1 MQSIFRILMYLCAQ
15 HKVTLHMNIRM
26 NIILSAGIIIARY
39 GYDQM
44 PPALWLIL
52 LLVMTGM
59 AIILRKWIQSQH
71 ILLYICLFLLGGLL
85 TSYQEYREQKPT
97 SYFTTNEL
105 SELDR
110 FQITAQERR
119 AETEQKM
126 KGLGIENEDF
136 GVIAAMALGDKTVL
150 DKDTKEIYSIAGA
163 SHVLAISGLHISIIF
178 QLLIM
183 LLGGNR
189 RHIFIIFSALL
200 AIWMYVL
207 FIGMP
212 ASAVRS
218 ATMLSV
224 YGFTTISR
232 RNKNSLQSLSFSFT
246 IMLLWNPLYLFDIS
260 FQMSFAAVGSIIVF
274 MPLLSSLYHP
284 THRLSQ
290 WIWGMLCVS
299 AAAQIGTLPLITYYF
314 GRISCYSLLTT
325 FIAIPAATGILYLCC
340 MLMLLSPFLL
350 LSPTVAPASW
360 LTCRVAKALVS
371 ITHFA
376 NTAFHLTSLAPG
388 ACIDGI
394 HLSLPILFIIY
405 AIMGL
410 VYAGWMK
417 MRRIKNKMARSQE
430 DFSPE
435 NALFMNHR

>member
-1 MQSIFRILMYLCAQ
+1 
-15 HKVTLHMNIRM
+15 MNIRM
-26 NIILSAGIIIARY
+26 SIILSAGIIIARY

-59 AIILRKWIQSQH
+59 AIILRKWILSQH

-85 TSYQEYREQKPT
+85 TSYQEYREQKPVT
-97 SYFTTNEL
+97 YFTIDEL
-105 SELDR
+105 SEQDR
-110 FQITAQERR
+110 FQITAQERK

-126 KGLGIENEDF
+126 RGLGIENEDF
-136 GVIAAMALGDKTVL
+136 GVIAAMALGDKTAL
-150 DKDTKEIYSIAGA
+150 DKDTKEVYSVAGA
-163 SHVLAISGLHISIIF
+163 SHVLAVSGLHISIIF

-189 RHIFIIFSALL
+189 RRIFVIFSALL

-224 YGFTTISR
+224 YGFVTMTR
-232 RNKNSLQSLSFSFT
+232 RNKNSLRSLSIAFT
-246 IMLLWNPLYLFDIS
+246 IMLLCNPLYLFDLS

-274 MPLLSSLYHP
+274 LPLLSSLYHP

-325 FIAIPAATGILYLCC
+325 FIAIPAAMGILYLCC
-340 MLMLLSPFLL
+340 MLMSPFLL
-350 LSPTVAPASW
+350 LSLTVSLFSW
-360 LTCRVAKALVS
+360 LITWVAKALVV

-376 NTAFHLTSLAPG
+376 NTAFHLTSMAPG
-388 ACIDGI
+388 ASIDGI
-394 HLSLPILFIIY
+394 HLPLPILFIIY
-405 AIMGL
+405 AALGL
-410 VYAGWMK
+410 VYAGWIKMK
-417 MRRIKNKMARSQE
+417 RIRNKMARSQE

-435 NALFMNHR
+435 NALFTNYR